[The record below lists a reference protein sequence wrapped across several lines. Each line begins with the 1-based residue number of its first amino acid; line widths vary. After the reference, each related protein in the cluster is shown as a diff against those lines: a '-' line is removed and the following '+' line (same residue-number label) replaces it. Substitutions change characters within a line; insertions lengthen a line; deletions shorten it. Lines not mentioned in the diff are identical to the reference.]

1 MPTSTF
7 YNLPDEKRMKILRA
21 AVGEFSRKPY
31 GEVSINRVIQAAEIP
46 RGSFYQYFADKTDLF
61 RCVLRHYGE
70 GLENMIL
77 ESLDASGGDLLEL
90 PLAVFDRISLRVRED
105 EEELRVILGI
115 LRKNAGLDVGQV
127 WDFMAMAQTVLER
140 ADMGSL
146 AIADQEERIAL
157 LDLLL
162 SSSAQALAAVCCGKL
177 TGRESRQRLACKVAL
192 LRRGVEKQEES

>member
-1 MPTSTF
+1 
-7 YNLPDEKRMKILRA
+7 
-21 AVGEFSRKPY
+21 
-31 GEVSINRVIQAAEIP
+31 
-46 RGSFYQYFADKTDLF
+46 
-61 RCVLRHYGE
+61 
-70 GLENMIL
+70 MIL
-77 ESLDASGGDLLEL
+77 ESLDVSGGDLLEL